1 MKLGKRKLANT
12 TPQNMN
18 KLNFNTQKLNKNW
31 RN

>member
-1 MKLGKRKLANT
+1 MKLGKRKLVNI

-18 KLNFNTQKLNKNW
+18 KLNSSTQKLNKNW

>member
-12 TPQNMN
+12 TPQSTN
-18 KLNFNTQKLNKNW
+18 KLNCNTQKSN